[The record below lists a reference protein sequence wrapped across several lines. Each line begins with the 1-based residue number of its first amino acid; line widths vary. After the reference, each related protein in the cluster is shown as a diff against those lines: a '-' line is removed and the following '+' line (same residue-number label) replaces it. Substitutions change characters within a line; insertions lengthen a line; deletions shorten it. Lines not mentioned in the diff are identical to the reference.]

1 MKAIMKIGEY
11 FVSKN
16 YISRKDLNK
25 ALELQKQNKN
35 LRVGEIL
42 VKTGAVSPRDLRAY
56 VIDFMIQNEQSDLEK
71 FLSQNQINE
80 LIECLT
86 NT

>member
-1 MKAIMKIGEY
+1 MKIGEY